1 MPRILVV
8 DDEPKLGRVVQEML
22 ELDGHAVV
30 RAGGGQDALVLLAG
44 DPFDVVVTDLRM
56 PGVDG
61 LAVLRAARARPAPP
75 AVILLTAYGTA
86 ESAVEAMKAGAA
98 DYVTKPFAMD
108 ELRLRVQRLAAQ
120 RSTELERARLVARLT
135 PDLVAES
142 AAMKE
147 ALAAARQVAASDAT
161 VLLLGESGTGK
172 SQLARFVHFQSRRAA
187 GPLVEVHC
195 AALPETLL
203 EGELFG
209 HEKGAFTGAAQRRPG
224 HLAAA
229 DGGTLFL
236 DEIGE
241 IAQATQVKLLRFLQ
255 DRTFVPLGA
264 TAERT
269 VDTRVVAAT
278 NADLEAS
285 VRAGRFREDLWY
297 RLDVFAIRVPPLR
310 ERRDDVLPLA
320 LRFLAGR
327 GHPAELLTEEA
338 RERLLA
344 HPWPGNV
351 RELENVL
358 ERALILAGDE
368 PIGGRHVLPAPRAT
382 ARAGR
387 AAELLGDGFAL
398 DELERELIQA
408 ALARS
413 GGNKAGA
420 ARLLG
425 VTRRRLYS
433 LLASHGLEP
442 ARAGGAPPAP
452 DRG

>member
-8 DDEPKLGRVVQEML
+8 DDEPKLGRMMQEML
-22 ELDGHAVV
+22 ELDGHAVERV
-30 RAGGGQDALVLLAG
+30 TGGADALARLAAA
-44 DPFDVVVTDLRM
+44 PFDVVVTDLRM

-61 LAVLRAARARPAPP
+61 LAVLRGARARPSPP
-75 AVILLTAYGTA
+75 AVVLVTAYGTA

-98 DYVTKPFAMD
+98 DYVTKPFSMD
-108 ELRLRVQRLAAQ
+108 ELRLRVARLAAQ
-120 RSTELERARLVARLT
+120 RSAEAERAGLVARLT
-135 PDLVAES
+135 PELVAES
-142 AAMKE
+142 PAMAA

-195 AALPETLL
+195 AALPEALL

-224 HLAAA
+224 HLAAS

-241 IAQATQVKLLRFLQ
+241 ITAATQVKLLRFLQ
-255 DRTFVPLGA
+255 ERTFVPLGA
-264 TAERT
+264 TSERR
-269 VDTRVVAAT
+269 VDARVVAAT
-278 NADLEAS
+278 NADLPAA

-297 RLDVFAIRVPPLR
+297 RLDVFAIQVPPLR
-310 ERRDDVLPLA
+310 ERPEDVLPLA
-320 LRFLAGR
+320 FRFLAGR
-327 GHPAELLTEEA
+327 GVSADALSAGA

-344 HPWPGNV
+344 HRWPGNV

-358 ERALILAGDE
+358 ERALIVSGEEAIAAE
-368 PIGGRHVLPAPRAT
+368 HVLLARGAAPRS
-382 ARAGR
+382 GR
-387 AAELLGDGFAL
+387 AAELLRDGFAL
-398 DELERELIQA
+398 DDLERELIEA
-408 ALARS
+408 ALARAS
-413 GGNKAGA
+413 GNKTAA

-433 LLASHGLEP
+433 LLASHGL
-442 ARAGGAPPAP
+442 GGTGAQ
-452 DRG
+452 